1 MKIQLQLVN
10 VKENKCLLEEF
21 CKMSL
26 PPRPQIVLMGEGGG
40 TFYKRGKK
48 GAYITWDARKETAA
62 KTTKQESR
70 HPTPH
75 VPNAKASSYVRAPHS
90 LLLRFSSSDVIKS
103 SPL

>member
-1 MKIQLQLVN
+1 
-10 VKENKCLLEEF
+10 
-21 CKMSL
+21 
-26 PPRPQIVLMGEGGG
+26 MGAGGG

-75 VPNAKASSYVRAPHS
+75 VPNAKASSYVRAPQ
-90 LLLRFSSSDVIKS
+90 FSPSEIFKLGCDQVEPVMIQQLKS
-103 SPL
+103 PITV